1 MTVEHRPVRRPTS
14 DVVLL
19 EGVWAPPFTALE
31 ERFRVERRDD
41 APRTPT
47 AFAHA
52 VGGARA
58 AVVRNRTR
66 VTDGC
71 LAAAPDL
78 VVVGRMGV
86 GLDNVDVAAADA
98 RGVVVVAARGAN
110 AVSVAEHAVGAALA
124 LAKDLVGHDRAVRG
138 GGWERRPGRDL
149 AGRTWGL
156 LGVGATG
163 LATARLA
170 RALSMT
176 VVGHDPHVDDAA
188 LRTAGIER
196 AGDPAELASRS
207 DVLSVH
213 LPATPA
219 THRMVDRTLLSR
231 LPAGALLVSVGRG
244 EVIDEEALA
253 EALTS
258 HLGGAALDVRG
269 EEPPAPGGLEDLP
282 NVLSTPHVAGLTVES
297 QERIATALTEDLV
310 AVLTGGA
317 ARHAAGTVATSGPR
331 R

>member
-1 MTVEHRPVRRPTS
+1 MRRATA

-19 EGVWAPPFTALE
+19 EGVWAHPFTVLE
-31 ERFRVERRDD
+31 ERFRVERRAD

-47 AFAHA
+47 AFARA

-58 AVVRNRTR
+58 AVVRNRTL

-98 RGVVVVAARGAN
+98 LGVVVVAARGAN

-124 LAKDLVGHDRAVRG
+124 LARNLVGHDRAVRG

-149 AGRTWGL
+149 TGRTWGL
-156 LGVGATG
+156 LGLGATG

-176 VVGHDPHVDDAA
+176 VVGHDPHVDDAT
-188 LRTAGIER
+188 LRTAGVER
-196 AGDPAELASRS
+196 VDDPAELASRS

-219 THRMVDRTLLSR
+219 THRMVDRKLLSR
-231 LPAGALLVSVGRG
+231 LPAGALLISVGRG

-253 EALTS
+253 DALAS
-258 HLGGAALDVRG
+258 HLGGAALDVRS
-269 EEPPAPGGLEDLP
+269 EEPPAPGGLAHLP

-297 QERIATALTEDLV
+297 QERIATALTDDLV

-317 ARHAAGTVATSGPR
+317 ARHAAGAVATSGPR